1 MLLAT
6 RRKRSWL
13 GIVPAV
19 LALVACAPAHDSV
32 PPLAAPRTS
41 TVPKGAFVSDEND
54 PKTWVRRLEDPVQ
67 RGPAVKHFRD
77 LFDAALLN
85 AEKNREDAKVKALLD
100 AMVAPLTLLYAD
112 GAVQD
117 DETRQDLLALL
128 ADTHDPRTAP
138 ALAKALGED
147 PKTRPDEVKLAAQ
160 ATTTLAREGK
170 ALDVRLVDALWECF
184 AKFRASQAK
193 SFGLVGALHDS
204 VLAVKHPSYGPKA
217 VEMLSDAI
225 DPQSPTSRLDRVQF
239 WQATSIQV
247 LGELKYGAAA
257 RPLVATLLTPA
268 KSDLRPTVRSALQ
281 RMPNEA
287 EGPLIAALKGTDP
300 EFAKLA
306 SAFPDKAYVGV
317 LAEILGYLS
326 RNRGRDALVEALA
339 SADNDQNRTLLAM
352 NLVRFPP
359 ERGSETAFLV
369 AYKKV
374 DPKSYLPLMGGRNAR
389 ALLLR
394 ASANFYD
401 PKLVDWLVKEKRA
414 AKGDQVDEVTSDALD
429 SLIKLM
435 KPDQVKTVGLEVGKL
450 AGLAVEKD
458 KFKAASKVVE
468 QCNVDAS
475 CYVRVLDQ
483 PVPPSPESA
492 KMGAIKACG
501 MAAMLGNET
510 TRKDLLGKVD
520 KIQEASVRL
529 ALVEAIDH
537 LAPKGD
543 LAAADVLE
551 KIVQADAASA
561 NKAMLRPV
569 DDQVMKIA
577 LSLRSRATQ

>member
-13 GIVPAV
+13 GFVPAV
-19 LALVACAPAHDSV
+19 IALVGCAPAHDPV
-32 PPLAAPRTS
+32 PPLAAPRTL
-41 TVPKGAFVSDEND
+41 TVPKGAFVSDESD
-54 PKTWVRRLEDPVQ
+54 PKTWSRRLEDPIQ
-67 RGPAVKHFRD
+67 RGPAVKHLHD
-77 LFDAALLN
+77 LFGDALLK
-85 AEKNREDAKVKALLD
+85 AEKNRENAKVKALLD
-100 AMVAPLTLLYAD
+100 AMVAPLTQLYAD

-117 DETRQDLLALL
+117 DETRKDLLALL

-147 PKTRPDEVKLAAQ
+147 PKTRPDELTLAAQ
-160 ATTTLAREGK
+160 ATTILAKEGK
-170 ALDVRLVDALWECF
+170 ALELRLVDALWDCF
-184 AKFRASQAK
+184 AKFRVSEAK
-193 SFGLVGALHDS
+193 SIRLTIAIHDA

-217 VEMLSDAI
+217 VEMLSSAV
-225 DPQSPTSRLDRVQF
+225 DPKSPFSRLDQLQF
-239 WQATSIQV
+239 WQSTSIQV
-247 LGELKYGAAA
+247 LGQLKYGAAA
-257 RPLVATLLTPA
+257 RPLVATLLTPS
-268 KSDLRPTVRSALQ
+268 KGELYGVVRSALL

-300 EFAKLA
+300 DFAKLA
-306 SAFPDKAYVGV
+306 SAYPDNAYVGF
-317 LAEILGYLS
+317 LAETLGYLS

-359 ERGSETAFLV
+359 ERVSETAFLA
-369 AYKKV
+369 AYKRV
-374 DPKSYLPLMGGRNAR
+374 DPKSYVPLMGGVNAR
-389 ALLLR
+389 SSLLR
-394 ASANFYD
+394 ASSHFYD
-401 PKLVDWLVKEKRA
+401 AKLVDWLVKEKHA
-414 AKGDQVDEVTSDALD
+414 AKEEQLDEVTSDALD

-450 AGLAVEKD
+450 VGLAVEKD

-468 QCNVDAS
+468 QCKVDVS
-475 CYVRVLDQ
+475 CYVRVLDE

-492 KMGAIKACG
+492 KMGAIKACW
-501 MAAMLGNET
+501 MAAMLGNDA
-510 TRKDLLGKVD
+510 TRKELLGKVD

-543 LAAADVLE
+543 LAAADALE
-551 KIVQADAASA
+551 KIVQADVASGY
-561 NKAMLRPV
+561 KAMLSQV
-569 DDQVMKIA
+569 DDQVTKVA

>member
-13 GIVPAV
+13 GFVPAV
-19 LALVACAPAHDSV
+19 LALVGCAPAHDPV
-32 PPLAAPRTS
+32 PPLAAPRTT

-67 RGPAVKHFRD
+67 RGAAVKHFRE

-85 AEKNREDAKVKALLD
+85 AEKSRENAKVKALLD
-100 AMVAPLTLLYAD
+100 AMVTPLTQLYAD

-128 ADTHDPRTAP
+128 ADTHDSRSAP

-147 PKTRPDEVKLAAQ
+147 PKTRPDELKLAAQ
-160 ATTTLAREGK
+160 ATTALAKEGK
-170 ALDVRLVDALWECF
+170 ALDLRLVDALWDCF
-184 AKFRASQAK
+184 AKFRASESK
-193 SFGLVGALHDS
+193 SLHLVTFIHDA

-217 VEMLSDAI
+217 VEMLSPAVE
-225 DPQSPTSRLDRVQF
+225 PKSPSARLDRMQF
-239 WQATSIQV
+239 WQLTSIQV
-247 LGELKYGAAA
+247 LGELHYGAAA
-257 RPLVATLLTPA
+257 KPLVATLLAPS
-268 KSDLRPTVRSALQ
+268 KSDLHPAVRSALH

-287 EGPLIAALKGTDP
+287 EGPLIAALKGADP
-300 EFAKLA
+300 DLAKLA
-306 SAFPDKAYVGV
+306 SAYPDKAYVGV
-317 LAEILGYLS
+317 LAETLGYLS

-359 ERGSETAFLV
+359 ERASETAFLV

-374 DPKSYLPLMGGRNAR
+374 DPKSYLPLLGGLNAR
-389 ALLLR
+389 ASLLR
-394 ASANFYD
+394 ASAHFYD
-401 PKLVDWLVKEKRA
+401 AKLVDWLVKEKRA
-414 AKGDQVDEVTSDALD
+414 AREDVLDEVTSDALD

-458 KFKAASKVVE
+458 RFKAASKVVE

-492 KMGAIKACG
+492 KMGAIKACW
-501 MAAMLGNET
+501 MAAMLGNEI
-510 TRKDLLGKVD
+510 TRKDLLGKVE
-520 KIQEASVRL
+520 KIQEASIRL

-543 LAAADVLE
+543 LAAADVLAT
-551 KIVQADAASA
+551 IVRADLASG
-561 NKAMLRPV
+561 NPLHHLV
-569 DDQVMKIA
+569 DHQVMKVA